1 MYTIKTLNAI
11 SPVGLA
17 KLPKN
22 QFDVTVDADAPDGIL
37 VRSADL
43 LNTTFNNNLLAIA
56 RAGAGVNNIPLE
68 RCNEQGIVVFNTPG
82 ANANAV
88 AELVIGMLIAGS
100 RNVAA
105 AAQWCQG
112 LAGDPTMAKSVEKG
126 KKQFVGNE
134 IKGKTL
140 GVIGLGAIGSRVA
153 NCAIELGM
161 EVYGYDP
168 YISIEAAWNLSSQVH
183 HCVNLNDMLP
193 LCDYITIHVP
203 YLPTTKDTIN
213 TQTLALC
220 KDGVKILNYARG
232 ELVNTA
238 ALLEAMETGKVSGY
252 MTDFPTEA
260 ILGKPGIVCTPHL
273 GASTPEAEDNCAA
286 MAVQEISDYL
296 KNGNITHSVNLP
308 DVSQPRI
315 GGRRICMIH
324 KNTPGAISAITGVLT
339 EAHLNIENMVNKSR
353 KDVAYTLLDVTGN
366 VTEDLA
372 VQLRAIESAIR
383 VRVL

>member
-1 MYTIKTLNAI
+1 MFTIKTLNAI

-17 KLPKN
+17 KLNKN
-22 QFDVTVDADAPDGIL
+22 LFDVSVDADAPDGIL

-43 LNTTFNNNLLAIA
+43 LNTTFNDGLLAIA
-56 RAGAGVNNIPLE
+56 RAGAGVNNIPLD
-68 RCNEQGIVVFNTPG
+68 RCSEQGIVVFNTPG

-100 RNVAA
+100 RNVPA
-105 AAQWCQG
+105 AAQWTQG
-112 LAGDPTMAKSVEKG
+112 LAGDPAMAKSVEKG

-168 YISIEAAWNLSSQVH
+168 YISIDAAWNLSSQVR

-213 TQTLALC
+213 AQTLALC
-220 KDGVKILNYARG
+220 KDGVKLLNYARR
-232 ELVNTA
+232 
-238 ALLEAMETGKVSGY
+238 
-252 MTDFPTEA
+252 MTDDP
-260 ILGKPGIVCTPHL
+260 
-273 GASTPEAEDNCAA
+273 SDAED
-286 MAVQEISDYL
+286 AVQEVML
-296 KNGNITHSVNLP
+296 KLWNLRQKLDEYRSIEAVAMTMTHHLCMDMWRAKRPDTLSLDRVQAPTPSATPERLLEEKDEFRLMREIIDSLP
-308 DVSQPRI
+308 TLQRTIIRMKDI
-315 GGRRICMIH
+315 EEYETEEI
-324 KNTPGAISAITGVLT
+324 AEITGCNA
-339 EAHLNIENMVNKSR
+339 E
-353 KDVAYTLLDVTGN
+353 
-366 VTEDLA
+366 
-372 VQLRAIESAIR
+372 AIR
-383 VRVL
+383 SNLSRARKKVREVYLQTIQERKRRNKA

>member
-43 LNTTFNNNLLAIA
+43 LNTTFNDNLLAIA

-68 RCNEQGIVVFNTPG
+68 RCSEQGIVVFNTPG

-112 LAGDPTMAKSVEKG
+112 LAGDPAMAKSVEKG

-168 YISIEAAWNLSSQVH
+168 YISIEAAWNLSSQVR

-220 KDGVKILNYARG
+220 KDGVKI
-232 ELVNTA
+232 
-238 ALLEAMETGKVSGY
+238 
-252 MTDFPTEA
+252 
-260 ILGKPGIVCTPHL
+260 
-273 GASTPEAEDNCAA
+273 
-286 MAVQEISDYL
+286 
-296 KNGNITHSVNLP
+296 
-308 DVSQPRI
+308 
-315 GGRRICMIH
+315 
-324 KNTPGAISAITGVLT
+324 
-339 EAHLNIENMVNKSR
+339 
-353 KDVAYTLLDVTGN
+353 
-366 VTEDLA
+366 
-372 VQLRAIESAIR
+372 
-383 VRVL
+383 